1 MDGDGVIEAEAETGE
16 FWVGAVV
23 MEMKCGTRWRI
34 LGDGGG
40 SVDAKWACL
49 WGCVYGKCWDRR
61 ERRRNV
67 GHMCGSIFY

>member
-1 MDGDGVIEAEAETGE
+1 MSSIGVQMDGDGVIEAEAETGE

-40 SVDAKWACL
+40 SVDVEGA
-49 WGCVYGKCWDRR
+49 
-61 ERRRNV
+61 
-67 GHMCGSIFY
+67 